1 MKKEIFPL
9 ILVLVFAS
17 VALLPQTGLSKIYID
32 ISSPFMEK
40 IPISLSTPELSPGSF
55 ENQQAAK
62 KLTSTLK
69 SDLIFHGFFSV
80 FDSAYQSGD
89 EKVDYRIDTR
99 MERKTKTLTAVMK
112 LVDLSTDSMLVGRKY
127 IGTVNDLR
135 KMAHRFSNEVVRAIT
150 GKPGVSLSKIV
161 FISRDGKKSEV
172 YSSDFDGMNI
182 RQETNQKTIVM
193 SPRYSPDGRF
203 ITFTSFR
210 SGRPCLYLK
219 NLGSGKVRRLT
230 SYKGLNMSPAW
241 APSGD
246 KLAVTLSK
254 SGSPDIYLIGLDG
267 KVIKRLTRGPGIN
280 CSPSFSP
287 DGRRLVFVSDRN
299 GSPQLFIM
307 ELSSR
312 KTRRL
317 TFSGSYNTDPQWSP
331 NGDRIAYVS
340 RLGGRFQIFTISPEG
355 GDPVQLTFEANNE
368 NPSWSPD
375 GRQILFSSTREGGKK
390 SLYVMYS
397 NGQNQRLLIN
407 YGQSDYFPFWGPNV
421 FK

>member
-1 MKKEIFPL
+1 
-9 ILVLVFAS
+9 
-17 VALLPQTGLSKIYID
+17 
-32 ISSPFMEK
+32 MEK
-40 IPISLSTPELSPGSF
+40 IPISLSTPNLLPQNF

-80 FDSAYQSGD
+80 FDSSYLTGD
-89 EKVDYRIDTR
+89 EKLDYRIDTT
-99 MERKTKTLTAVMK
+99 MERHGKSLTAVMK
-112 LVDLSTDSMLVGRKY
+112 LMDLSTDSMLAGRKY

-135 KMAHRFSNEVVRAIT
+135 KMAHMFSNEVVKAIT
-150 GKPGVSLSKIV
+150 GKPGVSLSRIL
-161 FISRDGKKSEV
+161 FISRNGKKSEV
-172 YSSDFDGMNI
+172 YSADFDGMNI

-193 SPRYSPDGRF
+193 SPRYSPDGHF
-203 ITFTSFR
+203 ISFTSFR

-219 NLGSGKVRRLT
+219 NLKTGKITRLT
-230 SYKGLNMSPAW
+230 SYRGLNMSPAW
-241 APSGD
+241 APAGD
-246 KLAVTLSK
+246 RLAVTLSK
-254 SGSPDIYLIGLDG
+254 AGSPDIYLIGLDG
-267 KVIKRLTRGPGIN
+267 RIIKRLTRGPGIN

-307 ELSSR
+307 DLSSG

-331 NGDRIAYVS
+331 AGDRIAYVS
-340 RLGGRFQIFTISPEG
+340 RQGGRFQIFTISPDG
-355 GDPVQLTFEANNE
+355 GEPIQLTYEANNE

-375 GRQILFSSTREGGKK
+375 GRQLLFSSTRTNGNK
-390 SLYVMYS
+390 SLYVMYA
-397 NGQNQRLLIN
+397 NGQNQRLLIS